1 MSQDERL
8 MILQMVADGKIT
20 ASEAVELLK
29 ALEGGEPG
37 EPPPPPPPPP
47 PRDEEPRSR
56 PYTSGSGLAA
66 GLSAFIEEIAE
77 RVTGVF
83 SDLTGPRHEFPTEV
97 SGLFT
102 ADEIP
107 LRIFIGSGHVELKG
121 WDEPGFKA
129 QIVVK
134 LRGASAEE
142 ARRRAQE
149 AYRLT
154 ADEERFELESDR
166 WFDWSDLS
174 VNLTLYLPR
183 GKRYRL
189 ETRTGNGHLDID
201 SVDLVYG
208 SGRSGNGRI
217 RFAGGAADRLYLK
230 SGNGSVEVD
239 GDVADLEVTTGN
251 GSVTAVPRGQREES
265 LQLKTGNGSIRIDTS
280 RISPDAGLM
289 IDASTGMGGISLSR
303 GDLVYERDDR
313 NLGHKHV
320 ICRTADSQRTGP
332 LVVIRARAG
341 LGSISVE

>member
-239 GDVADLEVTTGN
+239 GDVADLEATTGN
-251 GSVTAVPRGQREES
+251 GSLRVIPMGRRSEKM
-265 LQLKTGNGSIRIDTS
+265 QLKSGNGSASIDTGRLS
-280 RISPDAGLM
+280 RDVGLF
-289 IDASTGMGGISLSR
+289 IDAHTGMGSVSITR
-303 GDLVYERDDR
+303 PDLVYELDER
-313 NLGHKHV
+313 NIGFKHV
-320 ICRTADSQRTGP
+320 IAHSEGFDTAPQKVSIRVRT
-332 LVVIRARAG
+332 G